1 MSNLRGNI
9 KSEISDL
16 EELRSRARRNNFTDL
31 ASRIDSAISDFRSRL
46 EEATTVDELKSLLS
60 DVRDKYESFRSEL
73 QKLLEEAKKKRPCTT

>member
-1 MSNLRGNI
+1 M
-9 KSEISDL
+9 

-73 QKLLEEAKKKRPCTT
+73 QKLLEEAKKKDPCTT